1 MIFPTMM
8 GMVLRV
14 VGMVMALVLSLTTIG
29 LVLMIAMVPA
39 TIAMVPMIAMVPHVH
54 LTGAK
59 AMAHLIVTTAIV
71 QSEVMFHDLL
81 MVDSV
86 LKCVTCMP
94 GQTVSVWVI
103 MTRCSPGMVGG
114 TVM

>member
-1 MIFPTMM
+1 MIFLTMM

-14 VGMVMALVLSLTTIG
+14 VGMVMALLVLSLTMMG
-29 LVLMIAMVPA
+29 MVP
-39 TIAMVPMIAMVPHVH
+39 TIAMVLMTVIVH
-54 LTGAK
+54 LTAAK
-59 AMAHLIVTTAIV
+59 AMVHLIVTTGIV
-71 QSEVMFHDLL
+71 QSEVMFHDLP

-86 LKCVTCMP
+86 PKCVTCMH
-94 GQTVSVWVI
+94 GQIVSVWVI

>member
-1 MIFPTMM
+1 MMAMIFPTLM

-14 VGMVMALVLSLTTIG
+14 VGMVMAIVLSLT
-29 LVLMIAMVPA
+29 MM
-39 TIAMVPMIAMVPHVH
+39 AMVPHVH
-54 LTGAK
+54 LTVAK
-59 AMAHLIVTTAIV
+59 AMVHLIVTTAIV
-71 QSEVMFHDLL
+71 QSEDMFHDLS

-86 LKCVTCMP
+86 PRCVTCTP
-94 GQTVSVWVI
+94 GQTVSVWEI